1 MRIMALDVGDKRI
14 GVALSDALGITAQG
28 LETLENTDA
37 TFVNIKQLCG
47 RHQVSKIVV
56 GLPRNMNGT
65 YGPRAEYSREY
76 ALKLQEVVG
85 LPIDFEDERLTTAA
99 AERLMI
105 SADLSRKKRR
115 QVVDKMAA
123 TLILQSYMQRS
134 GKNV

>member
-28 LETLENTDA
+28 LETLENNET
-37 TFVNIKQLCG
+37 TFTKIKQLCG
-47 RHQVSKIVV
+47 LHQVSKIVV

-65 YGPRAEYSREY
+65 YGPRAEYSREF

-123 TLILQSYMQRS
+123 TLILQSYLQRS